1 MGIPRLAATVILMRT
16 PFEVYLTRRSSSS
29 AFAADAFVFPGGTVE
44 PQDSDAAA
52 HARIHGRNVDDAG
65 SRTLLVA
72 ATRELFEEAG
82 VLLACTKNGDPLEA
96 ERMNTEEIARERAG
110 VRSGALQFTDFLA
123 AHDWYA
129 DARALAPFSH
139 WITPS
144 SEPRRYDTHFY
155 LAVAPADQT
164 VSADSVETHDGR
176 WITPADA
183 LARHRARRLHLVY
196 PTIKHLE
203 RLAAFG
209 ALESLRDFARS
220 KPIYTIEPAT
230 SPEGDFSIPDE
241 LEGAW

>member
-1 MGIPRLAATVILMRT
+1 LAATVILMRA

-29 AFAADAFVFPGGTVE
+29 AFAANAFVFPGGTVE
-44 PQDSDAAA
+44 PQDGTLAA
-52 HARIHGRNVDDAG
+52 HARVHGCDDDAA
-65 SRTLLVA
+65 SRTLVVA

-82 VLLACTKNGDPLEA
+82 VLLACTKAGYPLDA
-96 ERMNTEEIARERAG
+96 GRTNAEEIARERAG
-110 VRSGALQFTDFLA
+110 VRSGALPFPDFLA
-123 AHDWYA
+123 SHDWYA

-144 SEPRRYDTHFY
+144 SQPRRYDTHFF
-155 LAVAPADQT
+155 LAIAPAGQT
-164 VSADSVETHDGR
+164 VTADSIETHDGR
-176 WITPADA
+176 WISPGEA

-203 RLAAFG
+203 RLAAFSD
-209 ALESLRDFARS
+209 LESLRDFARS

-230 SPEGDFSIPDE
+230 TMEGDFSIPAE

>member
-1 MGIPRLAATVILMRT
+1 LAATVILMRT

-44 PQDSDAAA
+44 PQDGTPAA
-52 HARIHGRNVDDAG
+52 HARVHGRYDDAA
-65 SRTLLVA
+65 SRTLLVTA
-72 ATRELFEEAG
+72 ARELFEEAG
-82 VLLACTKNGDPLEA
+82 VLLACTKGGYPLEA
-96 ERMNTEEIARERAG
+96 GRISDEEIARERAG
-110 VRSGALQFTDFLA
+110 VCDGALPFADFLA
-123 AHDWYA
+123 SHDWYA

-144 SEPRRYDTHFY
+144 SEPRRYDTHFF
-155 LAVAPADQT
+155 LAIAPADQT
-164 VSADSVETHDGR
+164 VTADSIETHDGC
-176 WITPADA
+176 WVSPGEA

-203 RLAAFG
+203 RLAAFSE
-209 ALESLRDFARS
+209 LESLRDFARS

-230 SPEGDFSIPDE
+230 TMEGDFSIPAE